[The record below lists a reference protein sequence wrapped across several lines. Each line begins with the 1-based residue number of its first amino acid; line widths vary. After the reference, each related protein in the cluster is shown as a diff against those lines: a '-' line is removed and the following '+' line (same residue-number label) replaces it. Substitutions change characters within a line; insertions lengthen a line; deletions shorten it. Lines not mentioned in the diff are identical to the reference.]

1 MAMTAASMV
10 NKIKTAIATVA
21 PSQGSNVAAAQTHR
35 DAVLLAMC
43 QGIID
48 EVVANSELVPI
59 TQDSGAAGAGIIT
72 GKVK

>member
-1 MAMTAASMV
+1 MSASGMSAKV
-10 NKIKTAIATVA
+10 KAAIAAVS
-21 PSQGSNVAAAQTHR
+21 PVQGTAVPTSYR

-48 EVVANSELVPI
+48 EVVANSELVPV
-59 TQDSGAAGAGIIT
+59 TTDAGPAGAGIIT